1 MKEQI
6 KENLEQELILNFGGF
21 YGSIHEDQIES
32 IIECLHD
39 DEDEDDNK
47 NQSFLDEIDYEKT
60 WINYSWAYVN
70 KIEEFLKENNLK
82 IDIDFIKLESP
93 RYYNYST
100 DIIIVKI
107 LDLEHQKKLIDYV
120 KKNYHKELIEL
131 IEDSTT
137 KRSGYIPF
145 YCEDEVLSN
154 KDNKLIEASLEII
167 SDKMIEAGDLPFEVE
182 IEINN

>member
-1 MKEQI
+1 MKQQN

-39 DEDEDDNK
+39 DDNDE

-60 WINYSWAYVN
+60 WINYSWAYVD

-100 DIIIVKI
+100 DIIVVKI
-107 LDLEHQKKLIDYV
+107 LDPDHQKKLIDHV
-120 KKNYHKELIEL
+120 KKNYNKELIEL

-137 KRSGYIPF
+137 RRGGYIPF
-145 YCEDEVLSN
+145 YSEDEVLLN